1 MNTTLPES
9 PTAPTPRARSSGFHF
24 GDWLFRS
31 LCQTAGLSIILVS
44 ALLVVVLVWQSLPA
58 LEHARELGIFTTT
71 AWVPDPPEGKPQ
83 QFGIWAFVFGTVV
96 TSILAMIVAVPL
108 GVGSAAFLAEIAPGW
123 LRRLGSFLVEL
134 LAAIPSV
141 VYGFWGLMFVGP
153 FMQKVFNA
161 LGATDVSGTG
171 ILSASLILA
180 IMVVPY
186 ITAIA
191 FDTCRAVPRS
201 QREGA
206 LALGASRWQMIWSA
220 VLPYARPGIIA
231 ACFLALGRAL
241 GETMAVTMLI
251 GNSRVIDW
259 SIFAKGDSIA
269 SIIANQLNEAN
280 NSTHRSALVFLGLV
294 LMLIT
299 AILNITGRL
308 MIRRLGKARGRA
320 KLAPADAA
328 PADEAQV
335 RTAAPAAPL
344 KVAPGRR
351 AERIN
356 AVMTGVLGLCLA
368 GSVGPLFLILGYV
381 AYRGVTAINVE
392 FFTEMPP
399 GRMADFSGGLRHAIY
414 GSATMVGIATLFAV
428 PIGIF
433 AAIYLAE
440 YRTHR
445 LTGPVRF
452 IAEILGGVPSIII
465 GIFGYAMLVRPPW
478 SNDPYGFSAWAG
490 AFSLA
495 VMMLPIVI
503 RASEEAIKLVP
514 QALRHAS
521 YALGAAYWQT
531 VVRVTVPAALP
542 AIITGVFLAVGRIAG
557 ETAPL
562 LLTAG
567 GSELVARSPSDP
579 TAFLP
584 YYIYTYGS
592 SGYEAAESKAWA
604 AAFVLLSVIMVLNVG
619 IRYISGQRV
628 VAAARG
634 D

>member
-1 MNTTLPES
+1 MNTTLPE
-9 PTAPTPRARSSGFHF
+9 PPATPTPHTRSGGFHF
-24 GDWLFRS
+24 GDWLFRTV
-31 LCQTAGLSIILVS
+31 CQAAGLSVIAVS
-44 ALLVVVLVWQSLPA
+44 GLLVVVLIWQSLPA
-58 LEHARELGIFTTT
+58 LKLAGELGVFTTT
-71 AWVPDPPEGKPQ
+71 DWVPDPPEGKPQ

-96 TSILAMIVAVPL
+96 TSLLAMIVAVPL

-123 LRRLGSFLVEL
+123 LRRLGSFLIEL

-153 FMQKVFNA
+153 FMQKVFNS

-180 IMVVPY
+180 IMIVPY

-191 FDTCRAVPRS
+191 FDTCRSVPRS

-220 VLPYARPGIIA
+220 VLPYARPGIFA

-251 GNSRVIDW
+251 GNSRVINW

-280 NSTHRSALVFLGLV
+280 NATHRSALVFLGLV
-294 LMLIT
+294 LLLIT
-299 AILNITGRL
+299 AILNIAGRV
-308 MIRRLGKARGRA
+308 MIRRIGKTRARPKPA
-320 KLAPADAA
+320 ADAA
-328 PADEAQV
+328 PA
-335 RTAAPAAPL
+335 TGAPPRVPPAVTL
-344 KVAPGRR
+344 NFSPGRR
-351 AERIN
+351 SERVN
-356 AVMTGVLGLCLA
+356 AVMTWVLGLCLA
-368 GSVGPLFLILGYV
+368 ATVGPLFLILGYV
-381 AYRGVTAINVE
+381 TYRGVTAINVE
-392 FFTEMPP
+392 FFTQMPP
-399 GRMADFSGGLRHAIY
+399 GRMADFSGGLRHAIV
-414 GSATMVGIATLFAV
+414 GSATIVGIATLVAV
-428 PIGIF
+428 PIGILT
-433 AAIYLAE
+433 AIYLAE
-440 YRTHR
+440 YRTQR

-452 IAEILGGVPSIII
+452 IAEILGGVPSIVI

-478 SNDPYGFSAWAG
+478 AKDPYGFSAWSG
-490 AFSLA
+490 AFALG

-503 RASEEAIKLVP
+503 RAAEEAIKLVP

-521 YALGAAYWQT
+521 FALGAAYWQT

-542 AIITGVFLAVGRIAG
+542 AIITGIFLAIGRIAG

-567 GSELVARSPSDP
+567 GSELMARSPSDP

-592 SGYEAAESKAWA
+592 SGYDAAERKAWA
-604 AAFVLLSVIMVLNVG
+604 AAFVLLAVIMLLNVG